1 MKFGYARVSTPEQS
15 LENQIANLE
24 NAGCEKIFS
33 DVVTGSK
40 SSRPGFLHLQV
51 HLRPGDIV
59 TLTSLDRLGRTSS
72 LLLRLLEEWEKENI
86 HIHVLSLD
94 MDTSTSA
101 GKLMY
106 SIMAAMA
113 EAERNLIRERTLK
126 GLEGARARGRKG
138 GRPPKLTEK
147 QVKRMIQ
154 IYNENRLSLMEIR
167 LMYGIGKTTLFN
179 YIKREKKDANKT
191 QL

>member
-24 NAGCEKIFS
+24 KAGCEKIFS
-33 DVVTGSK
+33 DVGTGSK
-40 SSRPGFLHLQV
+40 SPRPEFLQLRT

-59 TLTSLDRLGRTSS
+59 TLTSLDRLGRTST
-72 LLLRLLEEWEKENI
+72 LLLRLLEDWDKENI
-86 HIHVLSLD
+86 HIHVLSIE

-113 EAERNLIRERTLK
+113 EAERNLIRERTMK

-138 GRPPKLTEK
+138 GRPMKLNDK
-147 QVKRMIQ
+147 QVERMIQ
-154 IYNENRLSLMEIR
+154 IYNDKRLSLLEIR
-167 LMYGIGKTTLFN
+167 LMYGIGKTTLYN
-179 YIKREKKDANKT
+179 YIKREKKSR
-191 QL
+191 

>member
-24 NAGCEKIFS
+24 KADCEKIFS

-40 SSRPGFLHLQV
+40 SARPGFLQLQT

-59 TLTSLDRLGRTSS
+59 TLTSLDRLGRTSR
-72 LLLRLLEEWEKENI
+72 LLLSLLEEWEKENI

-138 GRPPKLTEK
+138 GRPQKLTQK
-147 QVKRMIQ
+147 QIDRMIQ
-154 IYNENRLSLMEIR
+154 IYNEKRLSLKEIG
-167 LMYGIGKTTLFN
+167 LMYGIGKVTIYN
-179 YIKREKKDANKT
+179 YIKRARPGKKND
-191 QL
+191 

>member
-1 MKFGYARVSTPEQS
+1 MKLGYARVSTPKQS
-15 LENQIANLE
+15 LENQISNLE
-24 NAGCEKIFS
+24 KSECEKIFS

-40 SSRPGFLHLQV
+40 SSRPGFLQLQNN
-51 HLRPGDIV
+51 LRSGDVV
-59 TLTSLDRLGRTSS
+59 TITSLDRLGRTSS

-106 SIMAAMA
+106 SIIAAMA
-113 EAERNLIRERTLK
+113 EAEANLIRERTLK

-138 GRPPKLTEK
+138 GRPKKLTEE
-147 QVKRMIQ
+147 QSKRMIE
-154 IYNENRLSLMEIR
+154 IYNDKKLSLMEIQI
-167 LMYGIGKTTLFN
+167 MYGIGQTSIFN
-179 YIKREKKDANKT
+179 YLKREISVH
-191 QL
+191 

>member
-15 LENQIANLE
+15 MENQIENLKA
-24 NAGCEKIFS
+24 AGCERIFS
-33 DVVTGSK
+33 DKVSGSK
-40 SSRPGFLHLQV
+40 AKRPGFEEMVKQ
-51 HLRPGDIV
+51 LRTGDTV
-59 TLTSLDRLGRTSS
+59 TLTSLDRLGRTSK
-72 LLLRLLEEWEKENI
+72 LLLHLLEEWQKENI
-86 HIHVLSLD
+86 HIHILSLE
-94 MDTSTSA
+94 MDTSSSA

-113 EAERNLIRERTLK
+113 ECERNLGRERTLK

-138 GRPPKLTEK
+138 GRPPKLSEK
-147 QVKRMIQ
+147 QIERMIQ
-154 IYNENRLSLMEIR
+154 LYNEKRLSLMEIR

-179 YIKREKKDANKT
+179 YIKREIKS

>member
-1 MKFGYARVSTPEQS
+1 MKFGYARVSTPDQS

-24 NAGCEKIFS
+24 KVQCEKIFS

-40 SSRPGFLHLQV
+40 SSRPGFLQLQT
-51 HLRPGDIV
+51 HLRPGDVV

-72 LLLRLLEEWEKENI
+72 LLLRLLEDWEKENI

-113 EAERNLIRERTLK
+113 EAERNLIRERTIK
-126 GLEGARARGRKG
+126 GLEGARARGRRG
-138 GRPPKLTEK
+138 GRPTKLNEK
-147 QVKRMIQ
+147 QVQRMIQ
-154 IYNENRLSLMEIR
+154 IYNEKRLSLREIR

-179 YIKREKKDANKT
+179 YINRAKKS

>member
-15 LENQIANLE
+15 LENQVTNL
-24 NAGCEKIFS
+24 AVSGCQKIFTDKVS
-33 DVVTGSK
+33 GNKSK
-40 SSRPGFLHLQV
+40 RPGFSEMLG
-51 HLRPGDIV
+51 HLREGDIV
-59 TLTSLDRLGRTSS
+59 TITSLDRLGRTSS

-138 GRPPKLTEK
+138 GRPKKLNES
-147 QVKRMIQ
+147 QVKRMIH
-154 IYNENRLSLMEIR
+154 IYNEKRLSIKEIS
-167 LMYGIGKTTLFN
+167 LMYGIGKGTLFN
-179 YIKREKKDANKT
+179 YINRENKST
-191 QL
+191 L